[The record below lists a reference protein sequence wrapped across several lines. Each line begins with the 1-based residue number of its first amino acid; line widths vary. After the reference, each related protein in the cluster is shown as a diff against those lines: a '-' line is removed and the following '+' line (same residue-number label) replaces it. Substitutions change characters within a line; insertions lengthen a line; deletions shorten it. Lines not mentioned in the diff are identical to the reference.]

1 MIKKSMALLM
11 FISGIYLIYKDW
23 KMKPIIKYR
32 YIPRPLED
40 THDIYDIHKPMFDKD
55 GIWLERYK
63 SNKIIN

>member
-1 MIKKSMALLM
+1 
-11 FISGIYLIYKDW
+11 
-23 KMKPIIKYR
+23 MKPIIKYR

-40 THDIYDIHKPMFDKD
+40 THDIYDILKPMFDKD